1 MLHVHTILC
10 LLLINVHSV
19 LTVKAAELHCKDGSL
34 ICYSL
39 ESSGEEEDTVVST
52 RMCFEEILFGF
63 CAVEERRKGKCKT
76 SLNFTKARRQ
86 VGEGTPTSHLLRC
99 LSSAVSTGTPNG
111 TLPFHAVFCSLS
123 AS

>member
-1 MLHVHTILC
+1 MLYVHTILC

-19 LTVKAAELHCKDGSL
+19 LKVKAAELHCKDGSL

-39 ESSGEEEDTVVST
+39 ESSGEEEEKKNTVVST

-63 CAVEERRKGKCKT
+63 RTVEERRKEKCKT

-86 VGEGTPTSHLLRC
+86 VGEGTPTSHLLR
-99 LSSAVSTGTPNG
+99 
-111 TLPFHAVFCSLS
+111 
-123 AS
+123 